1 MSAMCHFN
9 KFAQNG
15 EVKGGGWGVVV
26 GGVTLQ
32 ITHLKCDGEGAGGN
46 HCFSL
51 KVQFFEIFVVITG
64 GNNLFYWWTRGR
76 KCTSRQV
83 LISRLCPVLG
93 KDRILCHCSPGHQ
106 LFNFIISTYDRYF
119 FPPLE
124 TWELIGEPTIFAS
137 GHLEME
143 QKILRRFKEHI
154 WKAARWHYPNLL
166 MDSWSNPTPRV
177 FWGY

>member
-1 MSAMCHFN
+1 M
-9 KFAQNG
+9 
-15 EVKGGGWGVVV
+15 
-26 GGVTLQ
+26 
-32 ITHLKCDGEGAGGN
+32 
-46 HCFSL
+46 
-51 KVQFFEIFVVITG
+51 
-64 GNNLFYWWTRGR
+64 
-76 KCTSRQV
+76 
-83 LISRLCPVLG
+83 LG

-143 QKILRRFKEHI
+143 QKISRRFKEHI
-154 WKAARWHYPNLL
+154 WKGARWHYPNLL

-177 FWGY
+177 FGVINSETIPGSYEICAEALIKAKQSMP